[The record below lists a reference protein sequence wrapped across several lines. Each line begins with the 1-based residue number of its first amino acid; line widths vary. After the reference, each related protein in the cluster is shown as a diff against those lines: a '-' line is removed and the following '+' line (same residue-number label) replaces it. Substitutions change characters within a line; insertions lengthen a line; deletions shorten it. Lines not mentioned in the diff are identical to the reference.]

1 MATTSGK
8 CHNQSKLGIHSVVT
22 LRLTWANT
30 WLQSL
35 ALLALVMTGT
45 AGAAEALKVSLQPC
59 CAPIHYTDMSI
70 DRQRLKA
77 LIEQEE
83 ATYLRAH
90 PKSHALYQ
98 EARTC
103 LLAGVPMHWM

>member
-1 MATTSGK
+1 
-8 CHNQSKLGIHSVVT
+8 
-22 LRLTWANT
+22 
-30 WLQSL
+30 
-35 ALLALVMTGT
+35 
-45 AGAAEALKVSLQPC
+45 
-59 CAPIHYTDMSI
+59 MSI